1 MADWRAL
8 LDSEFDLYEPINL
21 AQSLVRIA
29 SVSDTKGE
37 SEIARYISNYLID
50 NGIRV
55 EWQEVEEGRANLLAE
70 VKGALGD
77 GPSLLLNGHLDT
89 VPLGSGWHYP
99 PLGGQIIDNHLFGRG
114 ACDMKGAIA
123 AMMYTLRLISL
134 FSHSLYGSVK
144 LVLVVDEEK
153 DNLGMKHWI
162 ERYQNEGDMI
172 DFAVVGEP
180 TDLNI
185 SLGHRGV
192 AGFRV
197 KAKGRASHA
206 GIAEQGA
213 NAIYLAAQIVRGI
226 EEKSEELKKR
236 ADRDLGLPSL
246 NVGRIQGGV
255 SANVIPD
262 FCQLEI
268 DVRTLPDVPLEEL
281 EQEIR
286 NISEKA
292 VTERGER
299 YSIGMEQSIP
309 HLPPVKI
316 PRDMK
321 EIDILARSISD
332 VPGEMPLFAPFPA
345 SCEASFLFSAGIPT
359 VIFGPGRIEQ
369 AHGADEYVSVTQ
381 VVAASR
387 IYSLLTLRFLGGE

>member
-8 LDSEFDLYEPINL
+8 LDSEFDLFEPITL

-29 SVSDTKGE
+29 SVSSTKGE

-50 NGIRV
+50 HGIRV
-55 EWQEVEEGRANLLAE
+55 QWQEVEEGRANLVAE
-70 VKGALGD
+70 VEGALGD

-99 PLGGQIIDNHLFGRG
+99 PLGGQIIDNQLFGRG

-123 AMMYTLRLISL
+123 AMMYTLRLASL
-134 FSHSLYGSVK
+134 FSHSMYGSVR

-153 DNLGMKHWI
+153 DNLGMKHWV
-162 ERYQNEGDMI
+162 ERYHKEGDVL

-197 KAKGRASHA
+197 KAKGRSSHA
-206 GIAEQGA
+206 GMAEYGA

-226 EEKSEELKKR
+226 EERSATLKEKTD
-236 ADRDLGLPSL
+236 ADLGSPTL

-262 FCQLEI
+262 FCQVEI

-281 EQEIR
+281 EQVIR
-286 NISEKA
+286 STAEEA
-292 VTERGER
+292 AAARGEG
-299 YSIGMEQSIP
+299 YAIGMEQSVP

-369 AHGADEYVSVTQ
+369 AHSADEYVSVTQ
-381 VVAASR
+381 VVAAAR